1 MPRRLA
7 VAVALLVF
15 ALCLACG
22 MAADNSFNET
32 VARALK
38 AMFATLVVGLIVG
51 AMAQRMLEENLK
63 EMAKK
68 SEISEAKPQPR
79 DR

>member
-1 MPRRLA
+1 
-7 VAVALLVF
+7 
-15 ALCLACG
+15 
-22 MAADNSFNET
+22 

-38 AMFATLVVGLIVG
+38 AMFATLVVGLVVG

-63 EMAKK
+63 ELAKK